1 MQQAILL
8 ARQKTERTVI
18 PVDKVTPDMF
28 MTFMIVAAAL
38 AAFVLLIL
46 NIAEKIKAARK
57 PKTDL
62 EHWQSETDAK
72 LKNDKDRL
80 DVLEDGNK
88 VICRGILALLSH
100 EINGNSTDKLKAS
113 QSEITNYLIDR

>member
-1 MQQAILL
+1 MDKLTPEIL
-8 ARQKTERTVI
+8 
-18 PVDKVTPDMF
+18 
-28 MTFMIVAAAL
+28 MTFLVVAAAL
-38 AAFVLLIL
+38 IGFILVCWNLIDKIRAAHQ
-46 NIAEKIKAARK
+46 
-57 PKTDL
+57 PKDELQGWQRDTD
-62 EHWQSETDAK
+62 EK
-72 LKNDKDRL
+72 LKRDKERL